1 MIERLK
7 SMEVTTING
16 IEEACNKRFRCK
28 KLHMYH
34 AIILTQTQFGLKNL
48 YKLISKSH
56 LDYFHKNHVFQKV
69 YIKRIFRR
77 FNNRKCL

>member
-34 AIILTQTQFGLKNL
+34 AIILTQTQFGPK
-48 YKLISKSH
+48 KI
-56 LDYFHKNHVFQKV
+56 
-69 YIKRIFRR
+69 YI
-77 FNNRKCL
+77 N